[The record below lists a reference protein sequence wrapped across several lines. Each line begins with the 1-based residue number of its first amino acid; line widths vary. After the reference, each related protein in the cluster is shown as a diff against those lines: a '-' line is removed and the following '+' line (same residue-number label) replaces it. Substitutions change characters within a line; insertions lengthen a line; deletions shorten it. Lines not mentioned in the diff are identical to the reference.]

1 MGVKQFLQKLATSQG
16 ELDEKSLR
24 QFCQLHEDAI
34 PIEDLQPRQLTTVV
48 GEIASTRIVPHPDGV
63 TWLEAMITDGT
74 GSLTVMWT
82 GRRRIAGVK
91 PGQRLTVTGR
101 PAVVL
106 ASSPLR
112 MVNPSYELL

>member
-1 MGVKQFLQKLATSQG
+1 MGVKQFLQKLATPQD
-16 ELDEKSLR
+16 ELDERSLR
-24 QFCQLHEDAI
+24 EFCDTHAEATRID
-34 PIEDLQPRQLTTVV
+34 DLVPRQLATVV
-48 GEIASTRIVPHPDGV
+48 GEIASTRIVPHSDGV
-63 TWLEAMITDGT
+63 AWLEAMITDGT

-101 PAVVL
+101 AAVVL

>member
-1 MGVKQFLQKLATSQG
+1 MGVKQFLQKLATPQE
-16 ELDEKSLR
+16 ELDEQSLR
-24 QFCQLHEDAI
+24 RFCAARQGVT
-34 PIEDLQPRQLTTVV
+34 PIAELVPRQLATVV
-48 GEIASTRIVPHPDGV
+48 GEIASTRIVPHTDGV

-74 GSLTVMWT
+74 GSITVMWT

-91 PGQRLTVTGR
+91 PGQRLIVTGR

-112 MVNPSYELL
+112 MVNPIYELL